1 MPQRSAGGWAPY
13 PGIELVQTLIVE
25 AFGRLLP
32 DMDVPGPP
40 NGEEDLYSVFNARA
54 ELMGW
59 STTAKDRQRSLQ
71 WGMND
76 AGLTAG
82 SEANA
87 ETDAIPFLARRMN
100 DAGLTSG
107 SAASRLGWVQ
117 VGLDAGV
124 EAVVALPPLVQCF
137 HDSLRRFGVVEL
149 SALQVTGCDLT
160 SSGSGG
166 SDLQPALNWFSVI
179 PNARA
184 GALIV
189 IEDESLAQ
197 TADELVARLEW
208 LTTGPFA
215 FGRQVG
221 ETDRHSGDAPDDVV
235 ASPGRLGVSVTLPE
249 WTAAAAAWA
258 LATVIA
264 ETGTS
269 GSDRRTLTARVE
281 ALTRRPRWRAHA
293 SRR

>member
-1 MPQRSAGGWAPY
+1 MPPPPPGGWAPY

-59 STTAKDRQRSLQ
+59 SSTSARQRSSL

-76 AGLTAG
+76 AALTPG
-82 SEANA
+82 SEA
-87 ETDAIPFLARRMN
+87 
-100 DAGLTSG
+100 
-107 SAASRLGWVQ
+107 SRIGWVQ

-124 EAVVALPPLVQCF
+124 EPVAALPAFVQCF
-137 HDSLRRFGVVEL
+137 DDALRRFGVVEL
-149 SALQVTGCDLT
+149 TGLQVTGSELS
-160 SSGSGG
+160 SSGSCWNPG
-166 SDLQPALNWFSVI
+166 LNWFNVV
-179 PNARA
+179 PNARS

-189 IEDESLAQ
+189 IDDASLTDR
-197 TADELVARLEW
+197 TAEELVARLEW
-208 LTTGPFA
+208 QNTGPFA

-221 ETDRHSGDAPDDVV
+221 LPDRHSGERPDEFVP
-235 ASPGRLGVSVTLPE
+235 APGRLGVSVTLPE

-258 LATVIA
+258 LAIVIDA
-264 ETGTS
+264 TGTN
-269 GSDRRTLTARVE
+269 GSDRRALIARVE
-281 ALTRRPRWRAHA
+281 VSDHTP
-293 SRR
+293 

>member
-124 EAVVALPPLVQCF
+124 EPVVALPALVSCF
-137 HDSLRRFGVVEL
+137 HDALCRFGVVEL
-149 SALQVTGCDLT
+149 SGLKVTGIDL
-160 SSGSGG
+160 SISGS
-166 SDLQPALNWFSVI
+166 SHLVSALNWFSVV

-184 GALIV
+184 GALVV
-189 IEDESLAQ
+189 IEDESLADR

-208 LTTGPFA
+208 LNTGPFV
-215 FGRQVG
+215 FGRQMSVP
-221 ETDRHSGDAPDDVV
+221 DRHSGDAPGDVV
-235 ASPGRLGVSVTLPE
+235 PSPGRLGLSVTLPE

-258 LATVIA
+258 LATVVDQ
-264 ETGTS
+264 TGAS
-269 GSDRRTLTARVE
+269 GSGRRTLTARVE
-281 ALTRRPRWRAHA
+281 VSPRRP
-293 SRR
+293 

>member
-1 MPQRSAGGWAPY
+1 MPAPPPAGWTSY
-13 PGIELVQTLIVE
+13 PGGELVQTFVVE

-32 DMDVPGPP
+32 DMVMPGPP
-40 NGEEDLYSVFNARA
+40 NDEEDLYSVFNARA

-59 STTAKDRQRSLQ
+59 STTGNDRPRTTL

-100 DAGLTSG
+100 DPGLTSG
-107 SAASRLGWVQ
+107 SEASRLGWVQ

-124 EAVVALPPLVQCF
+124 DAVVALPPLVQCF
-137 HDSLRRFGVVEL
+137 HDALRRFGVVEL

-160 SSGSGG
+160 SRGAGG
-166 SDLQPALNWFSVI
+166 SDLQSALNWFSVI

-197 TADELVARLEW
+197 TADELVVRLEW
-208 LTTGPFA
+208 LNTGPFA
-215 FGRQVG
+215 FGRQAG
-221 ETDRHSGDAPDDVV
+221 LPDRHSGAAPGDVV

-281 ALTRRPRWRAHA
+281 ASTRRP
-293 SRR
+293 